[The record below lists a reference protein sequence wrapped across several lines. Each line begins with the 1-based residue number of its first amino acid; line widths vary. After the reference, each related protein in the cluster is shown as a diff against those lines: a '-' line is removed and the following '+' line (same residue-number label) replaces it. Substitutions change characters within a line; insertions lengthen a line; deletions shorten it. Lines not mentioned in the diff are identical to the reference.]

1 MCLIKDAEKI
11 LVQERTKKDWPGLT
25 LPGGKVKDDET
36 IFESVKRE
44 IKEET
49 GLDISDVKERGYI
62 EWNIEDR
69 RHLCILFESS
79 KFKGD
84 LRSSSEGEVWS
95 GSPASPYD
103 TRQCHCADGSCRNE
117 DSTCRNVSCS
127 SSDRKSARIGA

>member
-62 EWNIEDR
+62 EWNIEDK

-84 LRSSSEGEVWS
+84 LRSSSEGEVWFLDKS
-95 GSPASPYD
+95 KIKEYRLS
-103 TRQCHCADGSCRNE
+103 E
-117 DSTCRNVSCS
+117 DLDKILDIYGIEWR
-127 SSDRKSARIGA
+127 